1 MKTWPFVAAAA
12 LVFVLIRRR
21 KKLELPLLVGGCL
34 VAVGLCVYGSGV
46 VQLPNLEE
54 LLTSI
59 GTTLGQWTYLLVG
72 VLAFLETGAF
82 VGLIAPGETAMVVGG
97 VVAGQGVISLV
108 TLIAIAWF
116 AATMGDLVSY
126 ELGRRLGRDFLV
138 RHGPR
143 FGMTAERLAMVEAF
157 FEKHGGKAIFIG
169 RFVGIVRAVAP
180 FLAGSGGM
188 PLRRFLPYDV
198 LGAGLWATTF
208 IMLGYVFWQ
217 SFGTVLKVAKEGALG
232 LGIVISVIVALVWV
246 VRHLSDE
253 ANRHALEQKMLAALD
268 RPGLRFLQPIVRWAQ
283 GPLRFF
289 IARIT
294 PGQLGLDLTTLLAF
308 AAVGSFSYFGYWLAI
323 DERGYGALDLQVNS
337 LVLDLY
343 NPTAVTVAK
352 LLTTFGAPLL
362 MFFLTALTTVV
373 LLARKHI
380 VEGFVLGA
388 GMLLTIGAVQ
398 LGKLVIERPRPA
410 GALIE
415 VSGSSYPSGH
425 TAYAVA
431 WVVFAVI
438 AVRLVPA
445 LKGKWWIVGAAFA
458 VPVIVGLTRLYLDV
472 HWFSDVLG
480 GAGAAVMCFAL
491 MAIAALFVAVVRDTR
506 GSAQDG

>member
-1 MKTWPFVAAAA
+1 
-12 LVFVLIRRR
+12 
-21 KKLELPLLVGGCL
+21 
-34 VAVGLCVYGSGV
+34 
-46 VQLPNLEE
+46 
-54 LLTSI
+54 
-59 GTTLGQWTYLLVG
+59 
-72 VLAFLETGAF
+72 
-82 VGLIAPGETAMVVGG
+82 
-97 VVAGQGVISLV
+97 
-108 TLIAIAWF
+108 
-116 AATMGDLVSY
+116 
-126 ELGRRLGRDFLV
+126 
-138 RHGPR
+138 
-143 FGMTAERLAMVEAF
+143 
-157 FEKHGGKAIFIG
+157 
-169 RFVGIVRAVAP
+169 
-180 FLAGSGGM
+180 M

-337 LVLDLY
+337 IVLDLY
-343 NPTAVTVAK
+343 NPTAVTAAK

-373 LLARKHI
+373 LLARKHV

-480 GAGAAVMCFAL
+480 GAGAAIMCFAL

-506 GSAQDG
+506 GSTQDG